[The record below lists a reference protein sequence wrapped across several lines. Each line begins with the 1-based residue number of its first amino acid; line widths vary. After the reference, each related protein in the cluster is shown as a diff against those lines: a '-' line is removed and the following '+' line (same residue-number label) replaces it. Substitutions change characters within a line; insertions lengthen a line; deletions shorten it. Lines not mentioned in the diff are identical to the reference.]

1 MLKKISM
8 LTVVLAISLL
18 VANVA
23 FALPVTE
30 KSSDSDKNPVITNDT
45 LIKIKSVDKIS
56 TKVNKQGDKV
66 HFTVADD
73 LIRGHQTI
81 IQKNSDVIGTIT
93 KLNRAGAWDYNGNIV
108 VTFSEIVAKDGRAIP
123 VEGTLKVSGK
133 KPNIFVQYAL
143 MGVFVKGKQ
152 VTIEPG
158 TEAFLKIKEDMIN
171 I

>member
-1 MLKKISM
+1 MLKKIYTM
-8 LTVVLAISLL
+8 VIVLVLSLL
-18 VANVA
+18 AANVA
-23 FALPVTE
+23 FASPVAGE
-30 KSSDSDKNPVITNDT
+30 SSDSGKNPAVARDT

-56 TKVNKQGDKV
+56 TKANKQGDKV

-73 LIRGHQTI
+73 LISGNKTI

-93 KLNRAGAWDYNGNIV
+93 KLNKAGAWDHDGSIA
-108 VTFSEIVAKDGRAIP
+108 VTFSEIVAKDGHSIP

-152 VTIEPG
+152 VTIEAG
-158 TEAFLKIKEDMIN
+158 TEAFLKIKEDVRSI
-171 I
+171 